1 MATGRKQEHNGLP
14 PVDDSRL
21 SLEHSL
27 ERALDLLALKEA
39 ELVEARR
46 SEERYRSLVE
56 KVMDLVFCIDLE
68 GKITFA
74 NSAVLSILG
83 YRPEELVGQHFT
95 TMLSEE
101 SKPTALGHF
110 QRNIQGRGPRT
121 VYDLEMLS
129 RDGRRVPMEIH
140 GTNVYENG
148 VVAGV
153 RGIARDISERRRAEN
168 RQRHHIT
175 ELRTINRIGRQI
187 ASVLDLDELLPF
199 IVKAVQKDSE
209 YHYVNVFLRDTS
221 GRNMVLRASSG
232 DYGYALPLG
241 TSLKIGE
248 EGVVGWVAQSGK
260 PMLVNDVAKEPRYY
274 ATREL
279 QLTRSELAV
288 PVKLGHQVVGVL
300 DIESDQLGAFDDADL
315 QSARTLADQ
324 IAVALRNAELFE
336 AERTRREETAIILDV
351 TRAVNSTLLL
361 DEVLRVAANSIGKS
375 VGVPDCGMYL
385 LDETG
390 SRLVP
395 GQGSDTP
402 LIKQLGKKYT
412 DTPLDVTS
420 SPFLEEILRT
430 KRPVISAHADT
441 DPRTNKSVIDAFGIR
456 SLLAV
461 PFVARDRVLGIAM
474 VTAHEGYCDF
484 QPERVELAAGIA
496 NSVALAIE
504 NARLYERTRGLA
516 IMEERNR
523 LAREIHDTIAQ
534 GLTGIILQLEAADQ
548 LMESNPERAQM
559 RIQKAT
565 ALARNSLQE
574 ARRSVWNLRPSPLE
588 DKQLVDAIRQELER
602 QAEEASWKTNFRL
615 EGEVPV
621 LPGEMENGLY
631 RIVQEV
637 LNNVSKHAEASHV
650 EVSLGFEHNTIKL
663 RITDD
668 GVGFD
673 PATTRSARV
682 DGGFGLLGL
691 QERAR
696 LLGGVLKIESASG
709 QGTVME
715 IKVPITK

>member
-1 MATGRKQEHNGLP
+1 MDE
-14 PVDDSRL
+14 SRL
-21 SLEHSL
+21 SLEHTL
-27 ERALDLLALKEA
+27 ERALDLLARKEA
-39 ELVEARR
+39 ELAEARR
-46 SEERYRSLVE
+46 SEERYRSMVE
-56 KVMDLVFCIDLE
+56 KVMDFVFCVDLE
-68 GKITFA
+68 GKFTFA

-95 TMLSEE
+95 TILAED
-101 SKPTALGHF
+101 SKPIALGHF
-110 QRNIQGRGPRT
+110 HRNVQGRGPRT
-121 VYDLEMLS
+121 VYDLDMLGK
-129 RDGRRVPMEIH
+129 DGRRIPMEIH

-153 RGIARDISERRRAEN
+153 RGIARDISDRRRAEG
-168 RQRHHIT
+168 RQRHHIN

-187 ASVLDLDELLPF
+187 ASVLDLDDLLPF

-209 YHYVNVFLRDTS
+209 YHYVNVFLRDAS
-221 GRNMVLRASSG
+221 GRNVDLKATSG
-232 DYGYALPLG
+232 DYGYSLPMG
-241 TSLKIGE
+241 TSLKVGE
-248 EGVVGWVAQSGK
+248 EGIVGWVAHSGK
-260 PMLVNDVAKEPRYY
+260 PMLVNDVSKEPRYY

-288 PVKLGHQVVGVL
+288 PVKLGHEVVGVL

-336 AERTRREETAIILDV
+336 AERTHRQETAIILDV

-361 DEVLRVAANSIGKS
+361 NEVLRVAANSIGKT

-390 SRLVP
+390 TKLMP
-395 GQGSDTP
+395 GQGSDTG
-402 LIKQLGKKYT
+402 LMNQLRERYMST
-412 DTPLDVTS
+412 SLDVTAS
-420 SPFLEEILRT
+420 AYLREIIQT
-430 KRPVISAHADT
+430 KRPVISTHADT
-441 DPRTNKSVIDAFGIR
+441 DPRTNKKVISAFGIK

-461 PFVARDRVLGIAM
+461 PFVARDRVLGVAM
-474 VTAHEGYCDF
+474 VTAHEGYYDF
-484 QPERVELAAGIA
+484 QPEQVELAAGIA

-534 GLTGIILQLEAADQ
+534 GLTGIVLQLEAADQ
-548 LMESNPERAQM
+548 LMESNPERARM
-559 RIQKAT
+559 RVQKAT
-565 ALARNSLQE
+565 ALARSSLLE

-588 DKQLVDAIRQELER
+588 EKKLVDAIRQELDR
-602 QAEEASWKTNFRL
+602 LAEEASWKASFHL
-615 EGEVPV
+615 DGEVPA
-621 LPGEMENGLY
+621 LPGETENGLY

-637 LNNVSKHAEASHV
+637 LNNVRKHAEASLV
-650 EVSLGFEHNTIKL
+650 ELSLSFEDDAIKL
-663 RITDD
+663 RITDN

-673 PATTRSARV
+673 PAAVRSTSV
-682 DGGFGLLGL
+682 DGGFGLRGL

-696 LLGGVLKIESASG
+696 LLGGWLKIESAPG
-709 QGTVME
+709 QGTIME
-715 IKVPITK
+715 IEVPITE

>member
-1 MATGRKQEHNGLP
+1 MATDREQERNSALP
-14 PVDDSRL
+14 MNEQRL

-27 ERALDLLALKEA
+27 ERALDLLARKEA
-39 ELVEARR
+39 ELAEARR

-56 KVMDLVFCIDLE
+56 KVMDFVFCIDLE

-101 SKPTALGHF
+101 SKPIALGHF

-129 RDGRRVPMEIH
+129 RDGRRIPMEIH

-148 VVAGV
+148 AVAGV
-153 RGIARDISERRRAEN
+153 RGIARDISDRRRAED
-168 RQRHHIT
+168 RQRHHIN
-175 ELRTINRIGRQI
+175 ELRTMNRIGRQI

-209 YHYVNVFLRDTS
+209 YHYVNVFLRDAS
-221 GRNMVLRASSG
+221 GRNVVLRATSG
-232 DYGYALPLG
+232 DYGYTLPIG

-248 EGVVGWVAQSGK
+248 EGIVGWVAQSGK
-260 PMLVNDVAKEPRYY
+260 PMVVNDVAKEPRYY

-288 PVKLGHQVVGVL
+288 PVKLGREVVGVL

-336 AERTRREETAIILDV
+336 AERTRRQETAIILDV

-361 DEVLRVAANSIGKS
+361 SEVLRAAANSIGKT

-385 LDETG
+385 LDETCT
-390 SRLVP
+390 RLVP

-402 LIKQLGKKYT
+402 LMNQLGQKYA
-412 DTPLDVTS
+412 DTPLEVTT
-420 SPFLEEILRT
+420 SPYLQEIIRT

-441 DPRTNKSVIDAFGIR
+441 DPRTNKKVINAFGIK

-474 VTAHEGYCDF
+474 VTAYEGYYDF
-484 QPERVELAAGIA
+484 QPEQVELAAGIA

-534 GLTGIILQLEAADQ
+534 GLTGIVLQLEAADQ
-548 LMESNPERAQM
+548 LMESNPERARM
-559 RIQKAT
+559 RVQKAT

-588 DKQLVDAIRQELER
+588 DKKLVDAIRQELDR
-602 QAEEASWKTNFRL
+602 LAEEASWKTDFRL
-615 EGEVPV
+615 VGEAPA
-621 LPGEMENGLY
+621 LPGEIENGLY

-637 LNNVSKHAEASHV
+637 LNNVRKHAEASRV
-650 EVSLGFEHNTIKL
+650 ELSLSFDGDTIKL
-663 RITDD
+663 RIMDN

-673 PATTRSARV
+673 PATVHSASV

-696 LLGGVLKIESASG
+696 LLGGSLKIESARG
-709 QGTVME
+709 QGTIME
-715 IKVPITK
+715 IDVPITR